1 MKRNLYLDQLGKKSL
16 EASKS
21 IFNLDEKIK
30 NKVLYDYIKIIN
42 SNKNKIINPK
52 IKKLDYSKECV
63 FHQYVIKTKNVKNFE
78 NFLSKKIFLTVD
90 IIPIQFTSLLLL
102 KSFLTNKFLKIPR
115 N

>member
-42 SNKNKIINPK
+42 SNMLLEI
-52 IKKLDYSKECV
+52 DD
-63 FHQYVIKTKNVKNFE
+63 T
-78 NFLSKKIFLTVD
+78 
-90 IIPIQFTSLLLL
+90 TSG
-102 KSFLTNKFLKIPR
+102 KPAQ
-115 N
+115 

>member
-42 SNKNKIINPK
+42 SKN
-52 IKKLDYSKECV
+52 
-63 FHQYVIKTKNVKNFE
+63 
-78 NFLSKKIFLTVD
+78 
-90 IIPIQFTSLLLL
+90 
-102 KSFLTNKFLKIPR
+102 R
-115 N
+115 

>member
-42 SNKNKIINPK
+42 SGILTTLGFSGIISRFDN
-52 IKKLDYSKECV
+52 
-63 FHQYVIKTKNVKNFE
+63 
-78 NFLSKKIFLTVD
+78 
-90 IIPIQFTSLLLL
+90 SLQ
-102 KSFLTNKFLKIPR
+102 SFDLER
-115 N
+115 V